1 MWEAIVYYGTLT
13 LEAFVGVFGIRLYE
27 EAPYEVL
34 ARPTKRVEVRRY
46 GSRVAVQIRL
56 PSDDERGRNEAFQI
70 LFAYIAG
77 ANRLAR
83 SCDDRGKITGL
94 LQLRCSERVAMTV
107 PVKVLQGDA
116 EAYMQFFLPIKYTI
130 ATAPRPLDK
139 RLSLVERTAEMTA
152 SLRFGGV
159 GHDVVARQAE
169 LIDSLKCSGWRPV
182 GRPYTL
188 FYDAPFTL
196 PFLRRTEVA
205 VSVFETR

>member
-1 MWEAIVYYGTLT
+1 MWEAIVYYGALT
-13 LEAFVGVFGIRLYE
+13 LEAFLGVFGIRLYE

-46 GSRVAVQIRL
+46 GPRVAVQVRL
-56 PSDDERGRNEAFQI
+56 PSDDERGRNEGFQL

-77 ANRLAR
+77 ANSRAQ
-83 SCDDRGKITGL
+83 SCDDRTKITGSVE
-94 LQLRCSERVAMTV
+94 LRRSERVAMTV
-107 PVKVLQGDA
+107 PVQILQGDV

-139 RLSLVERTAEMTA
+139 RLSLVEWTAETTA

-169 LIDSLKCSGWRPV
+169 LIDTLKCSGWRPV
-182 GRPYTL
+182 GTPYTL

-205 VSVFETR
+205 VSVFEAR